1 MYFLKVKVPIV
12 SFDALLEGL
21 WGIEQLKS
29 FQATDKPDS
38 SHVPINVT
46 LWSHWTVTDHFSDY
60 SNHGMF
66 SREHSYSPRVTEGLG
81 MSKQTKSKLETQ
93 HKDIPSSKMSENK
106 FGSFHKSLR
115 KQRRL
120 SLRQKNCWRQT
131 ITSKLSKRLKKLK
144 LALWSKIQLSKE
156 IIHKS
161 FHFNFISK
169 VMYHL
174 FVALEDCVQK
184 KYSFLLI

>member
-1 MYFLKVKVPIV
+1 MYFLNMKVPIV

-21 WGIEQLKS
+21 WGTEHLKS

-38 SHVPINVT
+38 SHVPVNVT
-46 LWSHWTVTDHFSDY
+46 LWSHWTVTDHFSEY
-60 SNHGMF
+60 NNPGMF
-66 SREHSYSPRVTEGLG
+66 PRGHSYPPRVTEDLG
-81 MSKQTKSKLETQ
+81 MSKQTKSKLQTQ

-115 KQRRL
+115 RQRKL

-131 ITSKLSKRLKKLK
+131 ITLKLSKILKILK
-144 LALWSKIQLSKE
+144 LALWNKIQLSKE
-156 IIHKS
+156 ITHKS
-161 FHFNFISK
+161 FLFNFISK

-174 FVALEDCVQK
+174 FVALENCLQK
-184 KYSFLLI
+184 K